1 MLTVSK
7 LVVRHPGFHLG
18 PVSFSAAPG
27 EFVCVVGPNGSG
39 KSTLITALLGLL
51 APAEGRALGK
61 DRTCQPAIPRSS
73 RGSAS

>member
-27 EFVCVVGPNGSG
+27 EFVCVVGPNAVSYTHLDVY
-39 KSTLITALLGLL
+39 KRQT
-51 APAEGRALGK
+51 
-61 DRTCQPAIPRSS
+61 
-73 RGSAS
+73 